1 MKVLVHNNDNL
12 TKEDINDYVYRM
24 RGLIINSKNEVLLGY
39 CGGTYQFPGGH
50 LEKNE
55 TKIECLK
62 REILEETGIDI
73 LNYNENPFYVIKY
86 YNKDYPKLGIN
97 RYTELDYF
105 FIHTDELPNFAKM
118 NLDETE
124 KKLNY
129 QLKYIKLN
137 NIEKELNK
145 TLLNNPKN
153 KLVYSEILDVIRI
166 YREELIWKK

>member
-73 LNYNENPFYVIKY
+73 LNYNKNPFYVIKY
-86 YNKDYPKLGIN
+86 YNKNYPKLGIN
-97 RYTELDYF
+97 RY
-105 FIHTDELPNFAKM
+105 
-118 NLDETE
+118 
-124 KKLNY
+124 
-129 QLKYIKLN
+129 
-137 NIEKELNK
+137 KE
-145 TLLNNPKN
+145 
-153 KLVYSEILDVIRI
+153 II
-166 YREELIWKK
+166 